1 LKRISFKVSTPG
13 SGGDLLAEPTA
24 VQRRAQAR
32 IAAELAAIGF
42 ALPGSLVER
51 TTSCGKAGC
60 RCQGDPPLLHGPYL
74 SWTRA
79 VGGKTVTRKI
89 TEDQR
94 RRYQGWFDN
103 ARRLHRLATEL
114 EALSIEALAEAE
126 GWE

>member
-1 LKRISFKVSTPG
+1 MLGGPYWMRCVGTMLLSIPG

-32 IAAELAAIGF
+32 IATELAAIGF
-42 ALPGSLVER
+42 ALPGS
-51 TTSCGKAGC
+51 
-60 RCQGDPPLLHGPYL
+60 L

-103 ARRLHRLATEL
+103 ARRLHRLVTEL